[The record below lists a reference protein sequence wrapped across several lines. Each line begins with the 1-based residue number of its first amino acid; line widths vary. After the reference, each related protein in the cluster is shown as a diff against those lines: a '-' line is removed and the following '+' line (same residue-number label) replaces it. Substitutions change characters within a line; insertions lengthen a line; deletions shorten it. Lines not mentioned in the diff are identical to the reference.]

1 MFKGDIGGVGQAPE
15 RRNGLSLAPTRQGRS
30 ARAQRATRQEPTG
43 GRLEQWVAARAAASE
58 GQALLSLPCC
68 GATTQPFAG

>member
-15 RRNGLSLAPTRQGRS
+15 RRNALSLAPTWRGHS
-30 ARAQRATRQEPTG
+30 AWAQE
-43 GRLEQWVAARAAASE
+43 RLEQWVAARAAASE